1 MTTPSITDEQLKL
14 WYTQRIDPPLP
25 AHWGMPD
32 EVSEFV
38 GEVLWGTLF
47 RGDSDPFSYVDI
59 LNDST
64 INESDKWDCDEKHM
78 KEFDDYAVPMPRNWG
93 SKSAGAISL
102 SLLKSSIVRGL

>member
-38 GEVLWGTLF
+38 GEVLWV
-47 RGDSDPFSYVDI
+47 RFSGVTVI
-59 LNDST
+59 
-64 INESDKWDCDEKHM
+64 H
-78 KEFDDYAVPMPRNWG
+78 FPM
-93 SKSAGAISL
+93 
-102 SLLKSSIVRGL
+102 SIF

>member
-47 RGDSDPFSYVDI
+47 RGERQHYS
-59 LNDST
+59 
-64 INESDKWDCDEKHM
+64 
-78 KEFDDYAVPMPRNWG
+78 
-93 SKSAGAISL
+93 
-102 SLLKSSIVRGL
+102 

>member
-38 GEVLWGTLF
+38 GEVL
-47 RGDSDPFSYVDI
+47 
-59 LNDST
+59 
-64 INESDKWDCDEKHM
+64 
-78 KEFDDYAVPMPRNWG
+78 
-93 SKSAGAISL
+93 
-102 SLLKSSIVRGL
+102 